1 MSRRITNEIVDIP
14 LNGGLVK
21 GILNGDETSWNFQS
35 LSMEFLALFTGGI
48 VHSHTYLGVSTMQNE
63 QERAKLAI
71 AAHLKALLEERR
83 AAAPKP
89 RAAAYPT
96 YAAQQH
102 RRIVVP

>member
-1 MSRRITNEIVDIP
+1 
-14 LNGGLVK
+14 
-21 GILNGDETSWNFQS
+21 
-35 LSMEFLALFTGGI
+35 MEFLTLFSGGI

-63 QERAKLAI
+63 QERFKLAVTN
-71 AAHLKALLEERR
+71 HLKELLEERR

-89 RAAAYPT
+89 RAAAYPA